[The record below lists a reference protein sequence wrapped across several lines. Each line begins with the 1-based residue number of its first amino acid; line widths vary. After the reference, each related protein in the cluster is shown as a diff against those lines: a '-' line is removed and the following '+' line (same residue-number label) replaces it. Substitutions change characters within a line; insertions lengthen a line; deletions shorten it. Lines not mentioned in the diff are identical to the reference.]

1 MPASSQKLTFPGSQ
15 GVELAARLDLPA
27 GEPRAC
33 ALFAHCFTCSKD
45 VFAAA
50 RIASELTDRGF
61 AVFRFDFTGLGASDG
76 EFANTNFSSNMA
88 DLLHAADFMRQMR
101 EAPTVLIGHSLGG
114 AAVLGI
120 AAEIP
125 EVKAVATIG
134 APSDAEHVIKN
145 FGAHIDTIE
154 QDGFAEVELA
164 GRHFTIKKQ
173 FLDDVKGHTLTD
185 RIGAMKKALL
195 VFHSPVDNVVG
206 IENASAIFTA
216 AKHPKSFISLDD
228 ADHLLSK
235 RADAAYVAE
244 VLSGWASRY
253 LGKAEGGYKLD
264 YPGKKDMVSVA
275 ETGRSKFQQ
284 EIVSERHRILAD
296 EPASHGGL
304 DTGPSPYDL
313 LNMALG
319 ACTSMTIR
327 MYAER
332 KNLRLDRVRV
342 DVRHDK
348 IHAEDCEAC
357 SDEQKEHAPGGRID
371 RFKREV
377 FLEGDLSDEQR
388 QRLREIADR
397 CPVHRTLEASSVIET
412 SLASADKT

>member
-1 MPASSQKLTFPGSQ
+1 MPASSHKLTFPGSQ

-45 VFAAA
+45 IFAAA

-88 DLLHAADFMRQMR
+88 DLLHAADFMRQMH

-120 AAEIP
+120 AGEIP

-134 APSDAEHVIKN
+134 APSDAEHVVKN

-154 QDGFAEVELA
+154 RDGYAEVALA

-185 RIGAMKKALL
+185 RIADMKKALL

-206 IENASAIFTA
+206 IENAGAIFAA

-228 ADHLLSK
+228 ADHLLS
-235 RADAAYVAE
+235 RREDAAYVAE

-264 YPGKKDMVSVA
+264 YPGKKGVVSVG
-275 ETGRSKFQQ
+275 ETGRGKFQQ
-284 EIVSERHRILAD
+284 EIVSERHRLLAD
-296 EPASHGGL
+296 EPSSHGGL

-327 MYAER
+327 LYADR
-332 KNLRLDRVRV
+332 KELPLDRVRV

-348 IHAEDCEAC
+348 IHAEDCDAC
-357 SDEQKEHAPGGRID
+357 SDEQKARAPGGRID
-371 RFKREV
+371 RFERT
-377 FLEGDLSDEQR
+377 LLIDGDLTAEQR
-388 QRLREIADR
+388 KKLMEIADR
-397 CPVHRTLEASSVIET
+397 CPVHRTLEHASVIET
-412 SLASADKT
+412 KLAGDAET